1 AEIALAYTHGR
12 GAKKNRFAAI
22 EWAQH
27 ACRLQPDDEDI
38 EDIQAQVMNSHSL
51 VKTIGTVFGAYLGR
65 GGVSAED
72 LPPKPAAQ

>member
-1 AEIALAYTHGR
+1 
-12 GAKKNRFAAI
+12 
-22 EWAQH
+22 
-27 ACRLQPDDEDI
+27 
-38 EDIQAQVMNSHSL
+38 MNSHSL